1 MRATSLHPVRHVPAA
16 MVLFT
21 SVACIEFT
29 DPSGVREKAI
39 GTQVLNQ
46 ATDKPGLVK
55 WANGT
60 ELLVRRHWDWPYTD
74 PRPGIEA
81 IDVNSR
87 TRRAVAPAPAD
98 DGFILSFEVV
108 PPFVYYLAIR
118 ESTWT
123 LRRVPISGGEP
134 QVVLT
139 GDQTASPWAVS
150 TDHRTF
156 VYATPQQVVAVDM
169 GSGKADTLAHTG
181 GADRIWVSPDGAEI
195 VTLVCCM
202 SNEARLRL
210 LNVASRQVVQ
220 HALPSF
226 EITSVQLPAGPV
238 VRWEQGTVAV
248 YYVSGGSGV
257 RYQVGAGME
266 TRASAGGEGA
276 WSPALD
282 RIGGWQRRCMKREPA
297 VFSSGEIC
305 VHSEHDLTIGLV
317 GGSPRVAGTI
327 VSREPDRPLTSP
339 PVFSPDNAF
348 VAYFRSGDS
357 EKAGIYVVAVAQ

>member
-169 GSGKADTLAHTG
+169 
-181 GADRIWVSPDGAEI
+181 
-195 VTLVCCM
+195 